1 MAGSHPRPIRDAT
14 LARAPTPPRPPPRA
28 VHYPA
33 TAKRG
38 LPRLFFPW
46 NFICSVAGLHCLV
59 HGGAACGSR
68 NVLPCCPWDAGP
80 TGASSL
86 YRRGRTSRHTTP
98 WRCARRSP
106 PRWWRRGSL
115 LLAKCPSPAQEAG
128 GRGQGVPSPGA
139 TCCKVGTWQ
148 VCVALQADTEL
159 TKPRPL

>member
-1 MAGSHPRPIRDAT
+1 M
-14 LARAPTPPRPPPRA
+14 
-28 VHYPA
+28 HYPA

-80 TGASSL
+80 TGVFISLSKREDEPPHDAMAMRAEEPPALVATGESS
-86 YRRGRTSRHTTP
+86 P
-98 WRCARRSP
+98 C
-106 PRWWRRGSL
+106 
-115 LLAKCPSPAQEAG
+115 QEAG